1 MRPLA
6 GRAWPRPARPE
17 RYINRAPYAERTKHD
32 LGNRRSLEGAADAMK
47 ILITFAVPAEFSAWR
62 RHHDFRQV
70 ARDPF
75 ALYFTEI
82 GGSPT
87 RVLLTGVGAR
97 AAEQAVRWALETP
110 ADLCISS
117 GFAGALRSDLKVGN
131 VLAARVVR
139 RAEKELAVASDQE
152 LLGAAC
158 NVGARHVERF
168 LTSERLVVSAA
179 EKALLASEA
188 EAVEMES
195 FVILAEAARRG
206 VRAVAVRATSD
217 NVAASLP
224 CNFDRA
230 LDDRGRICV
239 SAILAAV
246 ARRPQRIPGLLRL
259 ARDCRIA
266 AQQLAEFMDDYLSLL
281 NVRMDL
287 SQSEMVAAT

>member
-1 MRPLA
+1 
-6 GRAWPRPARPE
+6 
-17 RYINRAPYAERTKHD
+17 
-32 LGNRRSLEGAADAMK
+32 MK

-158 NVGARHVERF
+158 NAGARHVERF

-195 FVILAEAARRG
+195 FEIQAEAARRG
-206 VRAVAVRATSD
+206 VRAIAVRATSD